1 MRKLILAATALA
13 FAIPAAASAQSSPS
27 FPEEMDE
34 DIARS
39 LPHPYDV
46 EEAGDRLG
54 SAVGAILNVPIGG
67 VVQAID
73 PSARARRN
81 DTIADV
87 AGRDDPYFEERIEDD
102 VRGLTMKSADL
113 MRHLSVV
120 APALRRSLAELERN
134 LEGAIRQR
142 PDRDYDYRR

>member
-1 MRKLILAATALA
+1 MRQLVLAAAIACAL
-13 FAIPAAASAQSSPS
+13 PAAASAQSSAT

-34 DIARS
+34 EIVRS

-67 VVQAID
+67 VIQAID
-73 PSARARRN
+73 PAARAHRN
-81 DTIADV
+81 DTVADV
-87 AGRDDPYFEERIEDD
+87 AGRDDPFFEERVEDD
-102 VRGLTMKSADL
+102 VRGLTLKTADL
-113 MRHLSVV
+113 MRQLTVV
-120 APALRRSLAELERN
+120 APVLRRSLADLERN

-142 PDRDYDYRR
+142 PDRDYDDYRR